1 MEAQAVLESAGL
13 SGNEVKVY
21 YTLLNLGSALAGEIT
36 KKSGVNRT
44 NVYDALNR
52 LIERGLVSFVIK
64 ANRKYFEAAP
74 PERII
79 RYLEEKQKDIQ
90 SKKNQVQNILPDLEK
105 RRKLS
110 KEPQEATIY
119 TGRRGL
125 KSVAEEVLKTKKEML
140 AFGAEGKFVK
150 LFTHYAEQWHTRRGK
165 LKIPVKI
172 IYNEKIRKTKSKAKF
187 PILQMKFN
195 ATIHD
200 TPSTTW
206 IFGDKVAIIV
216 WSEQPVVTLIR
227 SKEVAKSYKQFFD
240 ILWRDSR
247 S

>member
-1 MEAQAVLESAGL
+1 MEVQEVLENAGL

-21 YTLLNLGSALAGEIT
+21 YSLLNLGSALAGEIT

-44 NVYDALNR
+44 NVYDSLTR
-52 LIERGLVSFVIK
+52 LTGRGLVSFVVK
-64 ANRKYFEAAP
+64 SNRKYFEAASP
-74 PERII
+74 QRIVK
-79 RYLEEKQKDIQ
+79 YLEEEEKVIQ
-90 SKKNQVQNILPDLEK
+90 SKKKLVEDILPDLEK

-119 TGRRGL
+119 SGRKGL

-140 AFGAEGKFVK
+140 AFGAEGKFVE
-150 LFTHYAEQWHTRRGK
+150 LFTDYALQWHMRRGK

-195 ATIHD
+195 SSVHD

-206 IFGDKVAIIV
+206 IFGDRVAIVV
-216 WSEQPVVTLIR
+216 WSEQPVITLIR

-240 ILWRDSR
+240 ILWKDSK